1 MALSQE
7 LVEQIKEN
15 DIAFGGEE
23 RRKEW
28 EEGRI
33 RLDLLEEEYNHMK
46 TTLENRKLKES
57 GQPEKPNPERPISES
72 IAKEFEKK
80 LAKCKGNVDLIEQ
93 ALIEREKETNE
104 LTTYRAV
111 HNHFFEEFKKR
122 KGNVKND

>member
-1 MALSQE
+1 MALSHE

-33 RLDLLEEEYNHMK
+33 RLDLLEEEYNYMK

-57 GQPEKPNPERPISES
+57 GQPEKPIPEQPIFKS
-72 IAKEFEKK
+72 IMKEFDKK
-80 LAKCKGNVDLIEQ
+80 LAKYKGNVDLIEQ
-93 ALIEREKETNE
+93 ALIENEKETNRG
-104 LTTYRAV
+104 TTTRAI
-111 HNHFFEEFKKR
+111 HNHFFAEFKKR